1 MNKEE
6 IIIETYLNK
15 IVELKQQIKEFHYE
29 MKENSNRSIDYIKNI
44 NDIEVEIIKN
54 INKINEFKL

>member
-1 MNKEE
+1 M
-6 IIIETYLNK
+6 
-15 IVELKQQIKEFHYE
+15 
-29 MKENSNRSIDYIKNI
+29 SIDYTKTI

>member
-1 MNKEE
+1 MSNKKL
-6 IIIETYLNK
+6 IETYLNK

>member
-1 MNKEE
+1 VSNKKL
-6 IIIETYLNK
+6 IETYLNK

-29 MKENSNRSIDYIKNI
+29 MKENSDMSIDYTKTI

>member
-1 MNKEE
+1 MSNKKL
-6 IIIETYLNK
+6 IETYLNK

-29 MKENSNRSIDYIKNI
+29 MKENSDMSIDYTKTI
-44 NDIEVEIIKN
+44 NDIDFEIIKN

>member
-1 MNKEE
+1 MSNKKL
-6 IIIETYLNK
+6 IETYLNK

-29 MKENSNRSIDYIKNI
+29 MKENSDMSIDYTKII

>member
-1 MNKEE
+1 MSNKKL
-6 IIIETYLNK
+6 IETYLNK

-29 MKENSNRSIDYIKNI
+29 MKENSDMSIDYTKTI

>member
-1 MNKEE
+1 MSNKKL
-6 IIIETYLNK
+6 IETYLNK

-29 MKENSNRSIDYIKNI
+29 MKENSDMSIDYIKTI